1 MSGRIQ
7 QRLVILIT
15 RDLVRRKFIHL
26 QETDLHHME
35 HLHQARA
42 ILLLQGLTLLLE
54 VIQARQLTSRGVDQ
68 PQLVLREVAVIQ
80 VEAVQDPTEVHR
92 PDQVLV
98 ALHPELDQEEAEA
111 ARREDSN
118 NNLYSSLNYSK

>member
-1 MSGRIQ
+1 
-7 QRLVILIT
+7 
-15 RDLVRRKFIHL
+15 
-26 QETDLHHME
+26 ME